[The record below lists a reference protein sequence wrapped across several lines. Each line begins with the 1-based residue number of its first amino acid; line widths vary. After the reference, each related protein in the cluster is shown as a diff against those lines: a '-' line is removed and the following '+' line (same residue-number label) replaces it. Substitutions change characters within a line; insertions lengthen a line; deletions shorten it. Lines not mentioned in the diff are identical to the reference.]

1 MTLDND
7 AIARMLEGYEREAR
21 AIKEEALRFC
31 WWMRG
36 GISYEDAMM
45 LSRDEREIINGIIKE
60 NLENTKKS
68 GMPFF

>member
-7 AIARMLEGYEREAR
+7 AIAQMLESYERDAR
-21 AIKEEALRFC
+21 AIKEEALRFS

-36 GISYEDAMM
+36 GITYEDAML
-45 LSRDEREIINGIIKE
+45 LSKDEREIISKIIKE